1 VNRIRRLAT
10 LLMEQFP
17 GKFSSDYEANKKFLS
32 EHAIFRSKLLRNE
45 VAGYITRH
53 YKLLEEGAK
62 EEQERVQE
70 AAAVPPESAEGKA
83 EEKGVASTS

>member
-1 VNRIRRLAT
+1 VNRIRRLASQ
-10 LLMEQFP
+10 LMQQFP

-53 YKLLEEGAK
+53 FKLLEEEAEEQTEEAK
-62 EEQERVQE
+62 ES
-70 AAAVPPESAEGKA
+70 PEPAGASAEQ
-83 EEKGVASTS
+83 KGVASTS